1 MLRLRSDLYALSD
14 DRFPGLRA
22 RHYRL
27 LSFLP
32 PEGQRLSRM
41 AAASGLTKQALA
53 QTLAPLQAG
62 GYVDVVPDPSDRRA
76 RIVRLTDR
84 GRSVNA
90 AVRVR
95 LAEVEQEWADRV
107 GPERWAGA
115 RAVLTELATG

>member
-1 MLRLRSDLYALSD
+1 M
-14 DRFPGLRA
+14 
-22 RHYRL
+22 
-27 LSFLP
+27 
-32 PEGQRLSRM
+32 
-41 AAASGLTKQALA
+41 
-53 QTLAPLQAG
+53 
-62 GYVDVVPDPSDRRA
+62 PDPSDRRA

>member
-1 MLRLRSDLYALSD
+1 MVRLRSDLYALSD
-14 DRFPGLRA
+14 DQFPGLRA

-41 AAASGLTKQALA
+41 ATASGLTKQALA
-53 QTLAPLQAG
+53 QTLGPLEAG
-62 GYVDVVPDPSDRRA
+62 GYVEVVPDPHDRRA

-90 AVRVR
+90 AVRER
-95 LAEVEQEWADRV
+95 LAEVEQEWADQV

>member
-1 MLRLRSDLYALSD
+1 MVRLRSDLYALSD
-14 DRFPGLRA
+14 DQFPGLRA

-41 AAASGLTKQALA
+41 ATASGLTKQALA
-53 QTLAPLQAG
+53 QTLGLLEAG
-62 GYVDVVPDPSDRRA
+62 GYVEVVPDPHDRRA

-84 GRSVNA
+84 GRSANA
-90 AVRVR
+90 AVRRR

>member
-1 MLRLRSDLYALSD
+1 V
-14 DRFPGLRA
+14 
-22 RHYRL
+22 
-27 LSFLP
+27 
-32 PEGQRLSRM
+32 E
-41 AAASGLTKQALA
+41 
-53 QTLAPLQAG
+53 
-62 GYVDVVPDPSDRRA
+62 VVPDPHDRRA

-90 AVRVR
+90 AVRGR